1 MAAAPPFD
9 VVAFDCDSTLSTL
22 EGVDELG
29 RDVPGVA
36 ELTARAMGGEV
47 PLEDVF
53 ALRMERIAP
62 DRTAIDA
69 LGLRY
74 VETAVDG
81 AREVVRALQALG
93 KRVAIVSGGLRPAI
107 LPLAAHLGVDER
119 DVHAVDVCFGP
130 GGAYAGFE
138 ADSPLA
144 RSGGKPEIARLLAAH
159 GRLAFVGDGVTDL
172 EARSVADAFIAFAGV
187 ERRETV
193 VSGAD
198 AVVEER
204 SLLPL
209 AALLFTAEERARL
222 QALGFDA
229 PLAEARP

>member
-1 MAAAPPFD
+1 MAPEPPFD

-53 ALRMERIAP
+53 ALRLERIAP
-62 DRTAIDA
+62 GRAALDA
-69 LGLRY
+69 LGERY

-81 AREVVRALQALG
+81 AREVVRALLALG

-119 DVHAVDVCFGP
+119 DVHAVGVHFGED
-130 GGAYAGFE
+130 GAYAGFE

-144 RSGGKPEIARLLAAH
+144 RSGGKPEVARLLAAH

-172 EARSVADAFIAFAGV
+172 EAREVADAFFAFAGV
-187 ERRETV
+187 ERRDAV
-193 VSGAD
+193 LAGAD

-209 AALLFTAEERARL
+209 AGLLFTADERARL
-222 QALGFDA
+222 ASLGFAA
-229 PLAEARP
+229 PLGEPRP